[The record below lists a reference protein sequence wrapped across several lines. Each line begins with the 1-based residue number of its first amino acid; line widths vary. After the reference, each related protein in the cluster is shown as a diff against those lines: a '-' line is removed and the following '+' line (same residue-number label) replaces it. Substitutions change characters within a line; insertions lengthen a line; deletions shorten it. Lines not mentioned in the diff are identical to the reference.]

1 MYTRKNIA
9 PNHSVWAKSGGASG
23 LYNDEIITYTPTG
36 PEQQHA
42 LRYIIEFETQ
52 AR

>member
-1 MYTRKNIA
+1 M
-9 PNHSVWAKSGGASG
+9 
-23 LYNDEIITYTPTG
+23 LELITYNATG

-52 AR
+52 VR